1 MRLSLSQESKKKLF
15 LLLKE
20 KNECNSIGE
29 LSSKL
34 KISKKTLQGWFYLKN
49 KTIPEEIVDKD
60 ISNEIEII
68 ERKERNWG
76 QVYGGRIGHSRLLE
90 KYGKEG
96 VKKINSKGG
105 LNAYNTK
112 IAREKPFVV
121 NLSDPIF
128 LEFYGSLM
136 GDGWLSNY
144 VAGGKR
150 VWIIGLCG
158 HLVLDREY
166 LSYCI
171 ANFERL
177 FNRKGCIQEKHKTNA
192 IQVCFKHKLLLKYL
206 NEKLNFPIGKKRNL
220 EIHSSIYKQGYD
232 KVKYTIRGIF
242 DTDGS
247 FYLEKSK
254 LNSLPRISIHMEA
267 PVLIKQIGDIL
278 LKRGF
283 KLSYS
288 NNGTQLKLSGKIQLD
303 KWMNEIGSSNPKH
316 LNKITKFLQNEKM
329 VYI

>member
-20 KNECNSIGE
+20 KNKCDSINE

-60 ISNEIEII
+60 ILMKIDVL
-68 ERKERNWG
+68 ERKEKNWG
-76 QVYGGRIGHSRLLE
+76 QIYGGKKGYSRLLV
-90 KYGKEG
+90 KYGKDG

-112 IAREKPFVV
+112 IEREKPFVV
-121 NLSDPIF
+121 NLSNPIF

-144 VAGGKR
+144 IVSRKK

-158 HLVLDREY
+158 HLILDREY
-166 LSYCI
+166 LYYCI
-171 ANFERL
+171 SQFEKL
-177 FNRKGCIQEKHKTNA
+177 FGRKGCIQEKPKTNA

-206 NEKLNFPIGKKRNL
+206 NEKLGFPIGKKKNMT
-220 EIHSSIYKQGYD
+220 IHPSIYSQGYD
-232 KVKYTIRGIF
+232 KVKYVIRGIF

-247 FYLEKSK
+247 FYLDKSK
-254 LNSLPRISIHMEA
+254 LNPYPCISIHMEE
-267 PVLIKQIGDIL
+267 PRLIKQIGDIL

-316 LNKITKFLQNEKM
+316 LNKITKFLQNRNN
-329 VYI
+329 V

>member
-1 MRLSLSQESKKKLF
+1 MRLALSQESKKKLF

-20 KNECNSIGE
+20 KNKCSSIDE

-34 KISKKTLQGWFYLKN
+34 KISKKTLQGWFYLKD
-49 KTIPEEIVDKD
+49 KTIPEEIVDKEISRKID
-60 ISNEIEII
+60 ILG
-68 ERKERNWG
+68 RKEKNWG

-112 IAREKPFVV
+112 IEREKPFVV
-121 NLSDPIF
+121 NLSSPIF
-128 LEFYGSLM
+128 LEFYGSLI

-144 VAGGKR
+144 VTGGKR

-166 LSYCI
+166 ISYSI
-171 ANFERL
+171 SNFEKL
-177 FNRKGCIQEKHKTNA
+177 FGRKGCIQERPRTNV

-206 NEKLNFPIGKKRNL
+206 NEKLEFPIGKKKNMK
-220 EIHSSIYKQGYD
+220 IHSSVYNRGYN
-232 KVKYTIRGIF
+232 KVKYVLRGIF

-247 FYLEKSK
+247 FYLDKSK
-254 LNSLPRISIHMEA
+254 LNPYPCISIHMEE
-267 PVLIKQIGDIL
+267 PILIKQIGDIL
-278 LKRGF
+278 LKNGF
-283 KLSYS
+283 KFSYS
-288 NNGTQLKLSGKIQLD
+288 NNGTQIKLSGIIQLK
-303 KWMNEIGSSNPKH
+303 KWVNEIGSSNPKH
-316 LNKITKFLQNEKM
+316 LNKITKFLHNK
-329 VYI
+329 

>member
-20 KNECNSIGE
+20 KNECNSIDK

-49 KTIPEEIVDKD
+49 KTIPEEMVDKD
-60 ISNEIEII
+60 ILREIDII
-68 ERKERNWG
+68 ERKEKNWG

-96 VKKINSKGG
+96 VKKINSRGG
-105 LNAYNTK
+105 FNSAKKKTEL
-112 IAREKPFVV
+112 EKPLIV

-128 LEFYGSLM
+128 LEFYGALM

-144 VAGGKR
+144 VCGGKR

-158 HLVLDREY
+158 HLVLDRGY

-171 ANFERL
+171 SNFERL
-177 FNRKGCIQEKHKTNA
+177 FNRKGCIQEKPKTNA

-206 NEKLNFPIGKKRNL
+206 NEKLDFPIGKKRNL
-220 EIHSSIYKQGYD
+220 KIHTSIYKKGYD
-232 KVKYTIRGIF
+232 KVKYVIRGIF

-267 PVLIKQIGDIL
+267 PILIKQIGDIL

-283 KLSYS
+283 KVSYS
-288 NNGTQLKLSGKIQLD
+288 NNGTQIKLSGEAQLN
-303 KWMNEIGSSNPKH
+303 KWMSEIGSSNPKH
-316 LNKITKFLQNEKM
+316 LNKITKFLQSK
-329 VYI
+329 